1 MATALTDLVLNVG
14 SITGLGGAEIN
25 SDSANPLRRP
35 GAIHIMVDAF
45 GMRILKYVK
54 TLTAQSLGDL
64 ASKVANVSVSNITA
78 GSTTSATTSGLTANA
93 HDGKIAYV
101 LDNDDSAGAAPE
113 GEMAIVGANSATVI
127 SLDRS
132 RPLSVALAANDDL
145 VLISNW
151 QATDAADGDL
161 GINVL
166 GVVLGNAGLTAD
178 RYGWVQQEG
187 YVQANLKAST
197 GLTAGDPVVAD
208 AAKVGSYGS
217 DGQELWI
224 GYALATVTSDI
235 VADIAPIA
243 LKCFTAAGPGT
254 AP

>member
-14 SITGLGGAEIN
+14 SISGLGQAGVN
-25 SDSANPLRRP
+25 SDDATPAARP
-35 GAIHIMVDAF
+35 GTIRIIVDAF
-45 GMRILKYVK
+45 GPRIIKYCK
-54 TLTAQSLGDL
+54 FLAAASMGDL
-64 ASKVANVSVSNITA
+64 ASKVANVSVSNITS
-78 GSTTSATTSGLTANA
+78 GSTTSAVTTGLTANA

-113 GEMAIVGANSATVI
+113 GEMAIVGANTTTTI

-151 QATDAADGDL
+151 QAEDAADGDL
-161 GINVL
+161 GVDVL
-166 GVVLGNAGLTAD
+166 GVVLGNAGVTAD
-178 RYGWVQQEG
+178 RYGWLQQEG

-208 AAKVGSYGS
+208 TAKVGSFGS

-235 VADIAPIA
+235 VSDIAPVC
-243 LKCFTAAGPGT
+243 LKLFTVGGPGT